1 MGIDFIL
8 WISNYYHYFIAKIVP
23 DLATGALQ
31 AGSCV
36 LSTCPHDFFST
47 SLISGTIKMFQA
59 HRVFS

>member
-8 WISNYYHYFIAKIVP
+8 WVSNYYHYFIAKIVP

-36 LSTCPHDFFST
+36 LSTYALVIFSA
-47 SLISGTIKMFQA
+47 LP
-59 HRVFS
+59 